1 VPAGFDLGPAHILER
16 PFTFAKRNLVY
27 PAAMVQK
34 TGFEFPRFPARVSA
48 LATFAAIALSP
59 QLGRAQQTT
68 ADWTFAVSG
77 DSRNC
82 GDFVMP
88 AIASK
93 VKAEKDTFYWHLGD
107 FRWMSTPDED
117 LQSMRPADKQLTK
130 EEYQPIAW
138 DDFLTHQ
145 MAAFGDFPVFLGRG
159 NHEAVKPM
167 TREGYIQKF
176 QSFLNRREIAAQRKA
191 DRTDAVESWYRWT
204 ESGVDFVTLDNAS
217 KDQFSDAQMS
227 WLRGVLDRDLAADS
241 GIKTIVVGM
250 HESLP
255 HSNAS
260 DHAMDD
266 WDLGI
271 HTGEI
276 VYGWLF
282 DAQAAGKHVYVI
294 TSHSHYYSPN
304 IYKTP
309 YWQQYTKKVLT
320 GIIIGSAG
328 AHRYDLPREADTES
342 KTRIYGFLQATVHG
356 DGTID
361 FKLHE
366 LSEDDLIKA
375 KWPEAPLDKIHWCYV
390 HNNDDDD
397 KPKAKN

>member
-1 VPAGFDLGPAHILER
+1 MIVKR
-16 PFTFAKRNLVY
+16 PVGY
-27 PAAMVQK
+27 SAAMPQ
-34 TGFEFPRFPARVSA
+34 THGFTLPNVRIGILCLTTLAA
-48 LATFAAIALSP
+48 LAFSFQP
-59 QLGRAQQTT
+59 GHAQQSSS
-68 ADWTFAVSG
+68 DWTFAVSG

-82 GDFVMP
+82 GDFVVP
-88 AIASK
+88 AIAAK

-107 FRWMSTPDED
+107 FRAMSGPDED
-117 LQSMRPADKQLTK
+117 LQSMQPEGKKLKK

-167 TREGYIQKF
+167 TREGYIEKF
-176 QSFLNRREIAAQRKA
+176 HSYLDRPEIAAQRK
-191 DRTDAVESWYRWT
+191 TDGDETVESWYHWI
-204 ESGVDFVTLDNAS
+204 EGSVDFVTLDNAS
-217 KDQFSDAQMS
+217 KDQFSDVQLG
-227 WLRGVLDRDLAADS
+227 WLRGVLDHDLSVDS
-241 GIKTIVVGM
+241 GVKTIVVGM
-250 HESLP
+250 HETLP
-255 HSNAS
+255 HSKSS

-294 TSHSHYYSPN
+294 SSHSHYYSPN
-304 IYKTP
+304 IYNTP
-309 YWQQYTKKVLT
+309 YWKQRTNKVLT

-328 AHRYDLPREADTES
+328 AHRYGLPREADKQS
-342 KTRIYGFLQATVHG
+342 KSRIYGFLQGSVHG

-361 FKLHE
+361 FNLHE
-366 LSEDDLIKA
+366 LSEDDLMQA
-375 KWPEAPLDKIHWCYV
+375 KWPEAPQDELHWCYA
-390 HNNDDDD
+390 HNSDEDE
-397 KPKAKN
+397 KPKPQE

>member
-1 VPAGFDLGPAHILER
+1 
-16 PFTFAKRNLVY
+16 
-27 PAAMVQK
+27 MMQK
-34 TGFEFPRFPARVSA
+34 TGVNFPRVPVLATA

-59 QLGRAQQTT
+59 QLCRTQQTNT
-68 ADWTFAVSG
+68 PAPQRAVDWTFAVSG

-93 VKAEKDTFYWHLGD
+93 VRAEKDAFYWHLGD
-107 FRWMSTPDED
+107 FRVMSSPDED
-117 LQSMRPADKQLTK
+117 LQSMLPAGKKLNK

-145 MAAFGDFPVFLGRG
+145 MASFGDFPVFLGRG

-176 QSFLNRREIAAQRKA
+176 QSFLNRPEVVAQRKA
-191 DRTDAVESWYRWT
+191 DGTEQVDSWYHWA

-227 WLRGVLDRDLAADS
+227 WLRGVIDRDLAAGS

-282 DAQAAGKHVYVI
+282 DAQAAGLHVYVL

-309 YWQQYTKKVLT
+309 YWQQYTKKVLN

-328 AHRYDLPREADTES
+328 AHRYGLPREADKES
-342 KTRIYGFLQATVHG
+342 KSRIYGFLRGTVHA
-356 DGTID
+356 DGSID

-366 LSEDDLIKA
+366 LSEDDLIQV
-375 KWPEAPLDKIHWCYV
+375 KWPEAPLDEIHWCYV
-390 HNNDDDD
+390 HNNDEDD
-397 KPKAKN
+397 KP